1 MQIEVYDSQIDEM
14 CQFRLILHHQTTEY
28 ETVHDEISI
37 LNIINSVLLNR
48 LIAFVWHLKIQS
60 QMNYAFQNK
69 NFWEDYRLQKLVVCL
84 VNLYF

>member
-48 LIAFVWHLKIQS
+48 LIAFV
-60 QMNYAFQNK
+60 
-69 NFWEDYRLQKLVVCL
+69 
-84 VNLYF
+84 